1 MLDIS
6 KITAN
11 TVKSATAVTP
21 ENAKAAADVFK
32 SLHGFYGTLFL
43 SKFQT
48 GQVDTQGRDMGIQS
62 ARSVWTVALS
72 KFDRVVIGI
81 ALDSVL
87 DSHPEFPPSLPEFVA
102 ICKAK
107 TPREAYKPAPL
118 AIGMSSALAGQYSRK
133 AREAAMQNLKKSVD
147 SETGYKALP
156 TGLAGLKQAIANA
169 VATAGGDE
177 VAELLRLDRMFAKKV
192 SA

>member
-6 KITAN
+6 KITVN
-11 TVKSATAVTP
+11 TVKPTGTP
-21 ENAKAAADVFK
+21 ESAKAAADVFK
-32 SLHGFYGTLFL
+32 TLHGMYGTIFL
-43 SKFQT
+43 SKYQT
-48 GQVDTQGRDMGIQS
+48 GQLDDKGRDMGIQS
-62 ARSVWTVALS
+62 ARSVWAVSLA
-72 KFDRVVIGI
+72 KFDRDVIGM

-87 DSHPEFPPSLPEFVA
+87 ESTDKFPPSLPEFTA

-107 TPREAYKPAPL
+107 MPREAYKPAPL

-147 SETGYKALP
+147 AKTGYKALP

-192 SA
+192 SAC

>member
-6 KITAN
+6 KITVN
-11 TVKSATAVTP
+11 TVKPTGTP
-21 ENAKAAADVFK
+21 ESAKAAADVFK
-32 SLHGFYGTLFL
+32 TLHGMYGTIFL
-43 SKFQT
+43 SKYQT
-48 GQVDTQGRDMGIQS
+48 GQLDDKGRDMGIQS
-62 ARSVWTVALS
+62 ARSVWAVSLA
-72 KFDRVVIGI
+72 KFDRDVIGM

-87 DSHPEFPPSLPEFVA
+87 ESTDKYPPSLPEFTA

-107 TPREAYKPAPL
+107 MPREAYKPL

-133 AREAAMQNLKKSVD
+133 AREAAMENLKKAANAT
-147 SETGYKALP
+147 TGYKPLSANLS
-156 TGLAGLKQAIANA
+156 GLKEAIANA

-192 SA
+192 AA